1 MIQFSRLQFF
11 PRFSQPF
18 QETPSSV
25 SSKRRQRFPQW
36 LIAGTMTSAALLLG
50 LVPNLHPSHANGSAA
65 YAQSAISDAEVQN
78 YAQTVL
84 EIEQLR
90 LNAVAQM
97 RNLLG
102 ENAPLPS
109 ITCNLPGSLNN
120 LRREIREI
128 AVKYC
133 EDSRQ
138 VAAGN
143 SLPSDRFNAITEAQQ
158 SDPNLAGRI
167 NRALIQLQRGG
178 TP

>member
-1 MIQFSRLQFF
+1 MIQFSRFQSS

-25 SSKRRQRFPQW
+25 SLKRRQQLSQW

-50 LVPNLHPSHANGSAA
+50 VVPSLRPNHASGSAA
-65 YAQSAISDAEVQN
+65 YAQSAVSDVEVQN

-90 LNAVAQM
+90 RNAVAQM
-97 RNLLG
+97 QNLLG
-102 ENAPLPS
+102 TNAQIPRIS
-109 ITCNLPGSLNN
+109 CNNPESLNN
-120 LRREIREI
+120 QRREIREI

-133 EDSRQ
+133 EDSLQ

-143 SLPSDRFNAITEAQQ
+143 SLPTDRFNAITEAQQ
-158 SDPNLAGRI
+158 NDPGLADRI
-167 NRALIQLQRGG
+167 RRALIQLQRGG